1 MGISY
6 KSTFSAAAHVK
17 RITEQKKKALDGAME
32 SARAEIQTRTQKG
45 KGADGD
51 LKGYS
56 DKKYYDSDG
65 NRINFITKKGKVRPL
80 ETYKEYKLRK
90 LGKDTVNLTETGNM
104 LDAMQSKTELNENG
118 ILGKIF
124 FLAQERKKAFWNQA
138 LRPNFFK
145 LSREQLQTIVRKLK
159 GK

>member
-1 MGISY
+1 MGITY

-17 RITEQKKKALDGAME
+17 RITEQKKKALDLAIE
-32 SARAEIQTRTQKG
+32 SARAEIQVRTKEG
-45 KGADGD
+45 KGADGPLD
-51 LKGYS
+51 DYS
-56 DKKYYDSDG
+56 PKY
-65 NRINFITKKGKVRPL
+65 RA
-80 ETYKEYKLRK
+80 YKLKK

-104 LDAMQSKTELNENG
+104 LDAMQTKTELNEDG